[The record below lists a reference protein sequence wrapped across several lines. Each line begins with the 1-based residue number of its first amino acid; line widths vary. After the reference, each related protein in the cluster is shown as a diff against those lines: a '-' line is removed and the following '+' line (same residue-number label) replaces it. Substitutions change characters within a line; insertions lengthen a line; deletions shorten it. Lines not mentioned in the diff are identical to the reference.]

1 MDHERAKL
9 LFLMMPFLVITVV
22 GLVLVLYASTSFS
35 EEGKGTVFY
44 NPLGVP
50 GILAVLIGLAG
61 LLLLKFARAK

>member
-1 MDHERAKL
+1 
-9 LFLMMPFLVITVV
+9 MMPFLVITVV